1 VKNNYKAKL
10 QLIFLVILFAGPFLL
25 SWYLVFY
32 SDFKQNE
39 KGIEHGK
46 LVIPVIEL
54 GKIKGVSINT
64 KQETTLEGKWIL
76 TGFVDNAC
84 DKHCEDLLYKI
95 RQLRLAVGKDINRVD
110 RLIVTDNVNFEKYTK
125 DFAGQNITAS
135 PEESSRL
142 IELFNQNDAFN
153 KEDIFLI
160 DQYGFLMMQ
169 YTFNTEPKL
178 IIKDLERLLRN
189 SK

>member
-1 VKNNYKAKL
+1 M
-10 QLIFLVILFAGPFLL
+10 
-25 SWYLVFY
+25 
-32 SDFKQNE
+32 
-39 KGIEHGK
+39 
-46 LVIPVIEL
+46 
-54 GKIKGVSINT
+54 
-64 KQETTLEGKWIL
+64 
-76 TGFVDNAC
+76 
-84 DKHCEDLLYKI
+84 LYKI